1 MELDQRIHQI
11 TKLRAEFRR
20 NGRLRLEYLASM
32 SRLFREHGIDI
43 GDDSLAN
50 MVPADIGEL
59 SAEAPHAPGAPKP
72 APHAP
77 GGPRPA
83 PHK

>member
-1 MELDQRIHQI
+1 MELTERIHEA

-20 NGRLRLEYLASM
+20 NGKLRLEYLASM
-32 SRLFREHGIDI
+32 SRLLREHGIDVA
-43 GDDSLAN
+43 DDSLAN

-59 SAEAPHAPGAPKP
+59 FAGGPPGAPRP
-72 APHAP
+72 APKPP

-83 PHK
+83 PGGPQ